1 MLIALLFAW
10 EFGIL
15 GVMIKQTLTKKI
27 TTLLLLVALMG
38 CASRPPES
46 VRVTIFAMD
55 TVMILTIYGD
65 MAGEATQ
72 QAEEELRRLEQLFSV
87 TLPESDIARANSA
100 AGETTYIAA
109 QTAEVL
115 ALALGFWE
123 ETGGSFSPGLYTL
136 SRAWGFTT
144 GENRVPGKYELTAL
158 LENVYVAGIRLDGYA
173 LALPPGTELDLG
185 AIAKGY
191 AGDRLAEILAG
202 LGVEAAILSLGG
214 DVVAFGGRPDGLPWR
229 VAIRDPQGDGFL
241 GVVEA
246 RDQMVS
252 TSGSNERWFVAD
264 DGGIYHHILDPWTG
278 RPVENELVS
287 VTVVASSGVRSDAI
301 STALFVMGLEEGIA
315 FTARTPDI
323 EAVFLT
329 QDGRIYATGGLE
341 GVFLPEDV
349 ERVSWV

>member
-1 MLIALLFAW
+1 MLFAG

-15 GVMIKQTLTKKI
+15 DIMTKCVLTKKI
-27 TTLLLLVALMG
+27 TALLLLAALMG
-38 CASRPPES
+38 CAGRQPEP
-46 VRVTIFAMD
+46 VRVTMFAMD
-55 TVMILTIYGD
+55 TVMVLTVYGD
-65 MAGEATQ
+65 MAGEAAH
-72 QAEEELRRLEQLFSV
+72 QAGEELDRLEQLFSV
-87 TLPESDIARANSA
+87 TLPGSDIARVNAA
-100 AGETTYIAA
+100 AGETVYVSA

-115 ALALGFWE
+115 TLAVELWE

-144 GENRVPGKYELTAL
+144 GENRVPEENELVAL
-158 LENVYVAGIRLDGYA
+158 LENINVASIQLDGNA
-173 LALPPGTELDLG
+173 LTLPPGMELDLG

-191 AGDRLAEILAG
+191 AADRLAEVLTG
-202 LGVEAAILSLGG
+202 LGVESAILSLGG
-214 DVVAFGGRPDGLPWR
+214 DVVALGSRPDGSPWR
-229 VAIRDPQGDGFL
+229 VAIRDPGGDGFL

-246 RDQMVS
+246 RDQVVS
-252 TSGSNERWFVAD
+252 TSGSNERWFAAD
-264 DGGIYHHILDPWTG
+264 DGSIYHHILDPRTG
-278 RPVENELVS
+278 RPVENELIS

-315 FTARTPDI
+315 FTARTADI

-329 QDGRIYATGGLE
+329 QSGQIYATGGLE